1 MIMNVPCF
9 FYEKSF
15 VMNYSYV
22 LLMTNYF
29 YPNFT
34 NEERKV
40 YRDLSNCSKVTK
52 LTSNQDSKPKLVQT
66 QNLNF

>member
-1 MIMNVPCF
+1 MIMNVPCL

-15 VMNYSYV
+15 VMNYSHI
-22 LLMTNYF
+22 LLVTNYF
-29 YPNFT
+29 YPHFT
-34 NEERKV
+34 NEESKV

-66 QNLNF
+66 QNLDF